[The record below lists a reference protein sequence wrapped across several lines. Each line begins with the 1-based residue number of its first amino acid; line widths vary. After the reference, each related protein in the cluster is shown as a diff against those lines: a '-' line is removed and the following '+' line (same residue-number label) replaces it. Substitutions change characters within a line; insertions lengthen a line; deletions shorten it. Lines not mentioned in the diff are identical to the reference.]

1 MHQMDRIESAA
12 SELLVWEAEGGAVDA
27 SWTDAGWPAATG
39 EAALLARLGMAVL
52 GEWHNLTTPL
62 RRAVYDR
69 AAPARGGR
77 GSRAVRRRL
86 ARYLHDN
93 KSHLGRG

>member
-1 MHQMDRIESAA
+1 MHQLDTIDSAPT
-12 SELLVWEAEGGAVDA
+12 ELLVWEAEGGAVDA
-27 SWTDAGWPAATG
+27 PRADAGWPSAIGDT
-39 EAALLARLGMAVL
+39 ALLARLGMAVV

-69 AAPARGGR
+69 AAPAHGGR

-86 ARYLHDN
+86 ARYLHDH
-93 KSHLGRG
+93 KSHAGRG